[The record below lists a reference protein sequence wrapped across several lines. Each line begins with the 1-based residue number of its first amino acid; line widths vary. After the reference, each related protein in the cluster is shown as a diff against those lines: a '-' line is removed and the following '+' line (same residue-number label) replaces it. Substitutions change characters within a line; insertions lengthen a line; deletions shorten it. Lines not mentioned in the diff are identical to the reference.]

1 MKEKFNKIIGELYAT
16 VGRFPVAVVL
26 CVVSTIVIIHKLTVS
41 PSGFL
46 PDFLLT
52 SVPFAALLSILLKL
66 IEEQK
71 GGYKW
76 EVVGLALWFIVMA
89 TGVYFELQ
97 FVEKFI
103 SFHLL
108 VFVVV
113 ITLMWWRK
121 KDDVAL
127 YNFLTDILKAG
138 ICATVL
144 GGLLYGVITILVFGI
159 EGLFGIEFACSDTIM
174 QYIQVIS
181 FSFISPLVFMYMLP
195 TIEEVS
201 ASATQTETH
210 ETLKVAKRIGM
221 PVVWLITA
229 FAWVYWLNERP
240 FNSHFDVEYPC
251 TFLLFVAIYEFLY
264 YKERLKTPWNRV
276 HQIIMYSLLLLLPI
290 LFYEHREYL
299 KYYVHSPYDTSFWI
313 IVSFIVTILIN
324 FNKKR
329 WIRYALLVIA
339 IAQYISIQHTEF
351 LSQSKLLN
359 PEKEIITYKSEKHEI
374 EKDFDHFGEIL
385 GLYDFET
392 PEKGENIDL
401 IFVKSDRYGGYFEGV
416 DEERRDSTVEQKRK
430 YVFTTSI
437 NELDSLIKIC
447 KKENRGLKLWTKEHD
462 ACLSIDNLYPEKYP
476 ISNYPHNPIA
486 ISGVIFY

>member
-26 CVVSTIVIIHKLTVS
+26 CVVSTIVIIHNLTVS

-46 PDFLLT
+46 PDFLLA

-76 EVVGLALWFIVMA
+76 EVVGLALWFVVMA

-127 YNFLTDILKAG
+127 YNFLSDILKAG

-159 EGLFGIEFACSDTIM
+159 EGLFGIEFASPDTIM
-174 QYIQVIS
+174 LYTQVIS
-181 FSFISPLVFMYMLP
+181 FSFISPLIFMYMLP
-195 TIEEVS
+195 TKEEVS
-201 ASATQTETH
+201 TLATQTETH
-210 ETLKVAKRIGM
+210 EIHKVAKRIGM

-229 FAWVYWLNERP
+229 FAWVYWLINHP
-240 FNSHFDVEYPC
+240 FHSSANVKYLC
-251 TFLLFVAIYEFLY
+251 YILMLFVAITEFLY
-264 YKERLKTPWNRV
+264 YKERLKTPWNQV
-276 HQIIMYSLLLLLPI
+276 HRIIMYSLLLLLPI

-299 KYYVHSPYDTSFWI
+299 KYYAHSPYDTSFWI

-359 PEKEIITYKSEKHEI
+359 PEKEIIAYKSEKHEI

-385 GLYDFET
+385 GLPHFET

-416 DEERRDSTVEQKRK
+416 DEERKDSTVEQKRK
-430 YVFTTSI
+430 FVFTTSI

-462 ACLSIDNLYPEKYP
+462 ACLSIDNLYQ
-476 ISNYPHNPIA
+476 SNYPNYSRMPIT